1 MSLNL
6 FKTTV
11 NDYLEGLPEQVQS
24 RLYESPATCLAIY
37 RLLSPM
43 AKFFMMSMLFQDH
56 DVSLRDL
63 DKWVK
68 HDAKF
73 QLQYSIKSMKSL
85 NLIIE
90 GESKQPFMIQLNPI
104 FKKSFKNVLTGGEI
118 NNSFGD
124 VTDDDNNVSIVMLD
138 EYSAEKWENILHYM
152 VGTPNTNAPGGKVL
166 DLLQHS
172 GLMEEANYGE
182 LKITNQGFQFL
193 LQDVNAQIWTLLL
206 QYLKM
211 AETLQ
216 MDPVDVLNFIF
227 MLGALQLGK
236 AYKVDML
243 SNTQRI
249 MLQDMRDY
257 GLIYQN
263 QSDFKKFYPTRLAT
277 LLTSD
282 TKAFRSAS
290 VALDSVLHK
299 ANDGAAATEGEGLPD
314 ESAEQTQDGALII
327 ETNFKLYSYSN
338 SPLQIAILSLFAHL
352 KSRFAN
358 MVTGQLTRESVRN
371 ALLNGITADQ
381 IIAYL
386 ETHAHPKMRRLAEE
400 NLNKKLELDSS
411 TNETLQVLP
420 PTVVDQIRLWQL
432 ELDRIMSYE
441 GYLYTDFDSYQEY
454 QTVVDYAK
462 DIGVLLWQ
470 NDKKKMFFVSNEGNS
485 QVLDF
490 HRRNFKK

>member
-43 AKFFMMSMLFQDH
+43 AKFFIISMLFEDH
-56 DVSLRDL
+56 DISLRDL

-68 HDAKF
+68 HDSKY
-73 QLQYSIKSMKSL
+73 QLQHSIKSIKSL
-85 NLIIE
+85 NLIME
-90 GESKQPFMIQLNPI
+90 GETKQPLMIQLNPI
-104 FKKSFKNVLTGGEI
+104 FKRSFKNALTGGEI

-124 VTDDDNNVSIVMLD
+124 VAEDDDIVKTAMLD
-138 EYSAEKWENILHYM
+138 QYSADKWETILHYM
-152 VGTPNTNAPGGKVL
+152 VGTPNTNTPGGKVL

-172 GLMEEANYGE
+172 GLMEEAESGE

-211 AETLQ
+211 SETLQ

-236 AYKVDML
+236 AYKVEML
-243 SNTQRI
+243 SDTQRI

-257 GLIYQN
+257 GLIFQKQSNYQ
-263 QSDFKKFYPTRLAT
+263 KFYPTRLAT

-290 VALDSVLHK
+290 VAMDSVLK
-299 ANDGAAATEGEGLPD
+299 QSSDNTSTIEGDIVQDEGNN
-314 ESAEQTQDGALII
+314 ATQDGALII

-338 SPLQIAILSLFAHL
+338 SPLQIAILSLFTHL
-352 KSRFAN
+352 KTRFAN
-358 MVTGQLTRESVRN
+358 MVTGQLTRESVRT

-386 ETHAHPKMRRLAEE
+386 ETHAHPRMRRLAEE
-400 NLNKKLELDSS
+400 NLGKKLELDPSS
-411 TNETLQVLP
+411 NETLQVLP

-432 ELDRIMSYE
+432 ELDRIISYD
-441 GYLYTDFDSYQEY
+441 GYLYTDFDTFQEY
-454 QTVVDYAK
+454 QTVAEYAK
-462 DIGVLLWQ
+462 DVGVLIWQ
-470 NDKKKMFFVSNEGNS
+470 DDKKKMFFVYNEGNT

>member
-43 AKFFMMSMLFQDH
+43 AKFFIISMLFEDH
-56 DVSLRDL
+56 DISLRDL

-68 HDAKF
+68 HDSKY
-73 QLQYSIKSMKSL
+73 QLQHSIKSIKSL
-85 NLIIE
+85 NLIME
-90 GESKQPFMIQLNPI
+90 GETKQPLMIQLNPI
-104 FKKSFKNVLTGGEI
+104 FKRSFKNALTGGEI

-124 VTDDDNNVSIVMLD
+124 VAEDDDIVKTAMLD
-138 EYSAEKWENILHYM
+138 QYSADKWETILHYM
-152 VGTPNTNAPGGKVL
+152 VGTPNTNTPGGKVL

-172 GLMEEANYGE
+172 GLMEEAESGE

-211 AETLQ
+211 SETLQ

-236 AYKVDML
+236 AYKVEML
-243 SNTQRI
+243 SDTQRI

-257 GLIYQN
+257 GLIFQKQSNYQ
-263 QSDFKKFYPTRLAT
+263 KFYPTRLAT

-290 VALDSVLHK
+290 VAMDSVLK
-299 ANDGAAATEGEGLPD
+299 QSSDNTSTIEGDIVQDEGNN
-314 ESAEQTQDGALII
+314 ATQDGALII
-327 ETNFKLYSYSN
+327 ETNFKL
-338 SPLQIAILSLFAHL
+338 
-352 KSRFAN
+352 
-358 MVTGQLTRESVRN
+358 
-371 ALLNGITADQ
+371 ALLI
-381 IIAYL
+381 L
-386 ETHAHPKMRRLAEE
+386 
-400 NLNKKLELDSS
+400 
-411 TNETLQVLP
+411 
-420 PTVVDQIRLWQL
+420 
-432 ELDRIMSYE
+432 
-441 GYLYTDFDSYQEY
+441 
-454 QTVVDYAK
+454 
-462 DIGVLLWQ
+462 
-470 NDKKKMFFVSNEGNS
+470 
-485 QVLDF
+485 
-490 HRRNFKK
+490 